1 MKAIKYVMMGAL
13 MLGIGTP
20 VFAQTGDPN
29 ADKEAITKMI
39 KNKAGDLAEQSKKYA
54 KKYKKNTDVL
64 LAMSKA
70 YFEVKDTANA
80 RIMAENALKA
90 DKKCAKAFIVLGD
103 IQALNDDGGAAAQ
116 QYQQAIYFDPKDPE
130 AYYKY
135 ANVYKK
141 VSPSEAVAKLEELRA
156 HRPDIAVD
164 ALAGRIYYTSNKFS
178 NAIDC
183 YNKAWAQ
190 KDKMEERDIRDF
202 AMAYYLTGKAA
213 NALEVAKYGL
223 TKAPRDAAFNRL
235 AFFTSTDTKQ
245 YDQALQYADALFN
258 KSDSAK
264 FSYFDYTYYG
274 NALKGVKRY
283 DEAIESYKKAIEQEF
298 DSKDKKAGVIKTLS
312 DAYSEIEDYAAAIKY
327 YEQYLAEYS
336 TPTAT
341 DHAGL
346 AQLYYYQASKLAGDE
361 MIASLKKSDELYQK
375 LGEKYADAIEYATFW
390 RARVNNAMDNDQ
402 KNAYAKPHYE
412 KLIDLYSSRT
422 ELNNSD
428 KSRLKDAYLYL
439 ISYEARIAD
448 NMAAAKTLA
457 EKLIQLDPENAVAKQ
472 VLGM

>member
-1 MKAIKYVMMGAL
+1 MMGAL

-190 KDKMEERDIRDF
+190 KDKM
-202 AMAYYLTGKAA
+202 
-213 NALEVAKYGL
+213 
-223 TKAPRDAAFNRL
+223 
-235 AFFTSTDTKQ
+235 
-245 YDQALQYADALFN
+245 
-258 KSDSAK
+258 
-264 FSYFDYTYYG
+264 
-274 NALKGVKRY
+274 
-283 DEAIESYKKAIEQEF
+283 
-298 DSKDKKAGVIKTLS
+298 
-312 DAYSEIEDYAAAIKY
+312 
-327 YEQYLAEYS
+327 
-336 TPTAT
+336 
-341 DHAGL
+341 
-346 AQLYYYQASKLAGDE
+346 
-361 MIASLKKSDELYQK
+361 
-375 LGEKYADAIEYATFW
+375 
-390 RARVNNAMDNDQ
+390 
-402 KNAYAKPHYE
+402 
-412 KLIDLYSSRT
+412 
-422 ELNNSD
+422 
-428 KSRLKDAYLYL
+428 
-439 ISYEARIAD
+439 
-448 NMAAAKTLA
+448 
-457 EKLIQLDPENAVAKQ
+457 
-472 VLGM
+472 

>member
-1 MKAIKYVMMGAL
+1 M
-13 MLGIGTP
+13 
-20 VFAQTGDPN
+20 
-29 ADKEAITKMI
+29 
-39 KNKAGDLAEQSKKYA
+39 
-54 KKYKKNTDVL
+54 
-64 LAMSKA
+64 
-70 YFEVKDTANA
+70 
-80 RIMAENALKA
+80 
-90 DKKCAKAFIVLGD
+90 
-103 IQALNDDGGAAAQ
+103 
-116 QYQQAIYFDPKDPE
+116 
-130 AYYKY
+130 
-135 ANVYKK
+135 
-141 VSPSEAVAKLEELRA
+141 EELRA

-312 DAYSEIEDYAAAIKY
+312 DAYS
-327 YEQYLAEYS
+327 
-336 TPTAT
+336 
-341 DHAGL
+341 
-346 AQLYYYQASKLAGDE
+346 
-361 MIASLKKSDELYQK
+361 
-375 LGEKYADAIEYATFW
+375 
-390 RARVNNAMDNDQ
+390 
-402 KNAYAKPHYE
+402 
-412 KLIDLYSSRT
+412 
-422 ELNNSD
+422 
-428 KSRLKDAYLYL
+428 
-439 ISYEARIAD
+439 
-448 NMAAAKTLA
+448 
-457 EKLIQLDPENAVAKQ
+457 
-472 VLGM
+472 